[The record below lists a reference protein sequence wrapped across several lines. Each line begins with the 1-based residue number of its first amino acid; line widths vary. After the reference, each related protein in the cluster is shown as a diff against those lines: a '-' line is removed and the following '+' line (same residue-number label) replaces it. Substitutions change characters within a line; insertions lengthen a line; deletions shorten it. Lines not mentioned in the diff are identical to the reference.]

1 MSDKVLLRG
10 VRSRDPKQGYADRET
25 SLTAA
30 KPEVFKNS
38 LEKAAQLLNDRYTEI
53 SREACLMLYSCVAFT
68 VATTFKDAKLMKTR
82 TSPFYDI
89 QERGYKMNQISKSL
103 VENAKTVPAEPVSN
117 VQFLAEPYPYGME
130 AEDVKKNKPFRDT
143 CDEAVCVMAAWLKD
157 EKTVRTF
164 LGSLLS
170 REGLKAV
177 KAMDLTGTSL
187 RFTMMRPIIA
197 KYMNIGSFEKQRQTN
212 LNAKQAFAAVLE
224 TGLEFGIDIL
234 GIATGA
240 TDSTKVADMVKGIL
254 GTTVRLLGGINT
266 SKYTVDPLWNNMRA
280 FLARSQDI
288 LRMLAQVSDEILRQQ
303 RKNELSLRNRK
314 QQVRERLHRA
324 ERNDE
329 LKDQLAQLRSDTETV
344 GLTLY
349 KQVLDVSCNITL
361 GYYAIWKLYRSVTG
375 NKTINSKGEDPGNAT
390 PGEDALIIEMFEA
403 VADKI
408 QGHKGTRL
416 VKAVG
421 KVLIAKKWYDK
432 VRGAYEAYE
441 QDLRDGIQD
450 VELALSTY
458 RLRVSAENELYA
470 MLREQNPI
478 KLAKTPSNKI
488 SVATLPSYE
497 DTLGGLDREPRI
509 LPRTPAVRPDRRP
522 PLPPSVYSQ

>member
-1 MSDKVLLRG
+1 MSDRVWLRG

-38 LEKAAQLLNDRYTEI
+38 LEKAAQMLNDRYTEI

-68 VATTFKDAKLMKTR
+68 VATTFKDAKSVKTR
-82 TSPFYDI
+82 TSPFYDN
-89 QERGYKMNQISKSL
+89 QGGGYRMNQISKSL
-103 VENAKTVPAEPVSN
+103 VDGRADTVYN

-130 AEDVKKNKPFRDT
+130 AEDVEKNKPFRDT

-157 EKTVRTF
+157 EETVRTF

-212 LNAKQAFAAVLE
+212 LNAKQTFAAVLE
-224 TGLEFGIDIL
+224 TGLELGLDIL

-240 TDSTKVADMVKGIL
+240 TDSTKVADMIKGVL

-349 KQVLDVSCNITL
+349 KQVLDVSCNVTL

-375 NKTINSKGEDPGNAT
+375 NKTINSKGEASGNAT

-416 VKAVG
+416 LKAVG

-470 MLREQNPI
+470 MVKDQNPI
-478 KLAKTPSNKI
+478 KLAKTSSNKI

-497 DTLGGLDREPRI
+497 DTLNDLEREPRI
-509 LPRTPAVRPDRRP
+509 LPQRPVPTRPDRQ
-522 PLPPSVYSQ
+522 LGDTQ